1 MTSDAIPSQLNAL
14 LPQLSADAVKLLM
27 PYLAQFDAETGC
39 VLVKQ
44 GDHSTDVYFLLSGK
58 FSVFEKIQINR
69 SDVVLNVATFPGPGV
84 LGEVSI
90 MTATERTATVIVIER
105 AECLVLTRD
114 KFNAL
119 LKVNPQIGIE
129 LLQAFGAIMYG
140 RQAAFQNKVRANIL
154 RESLSIEAGIA
165 KLARYT
171 GRVSRTSPSLAQK
184 LFSEDIKGVNYD
196 SE

>member
-1 MTSDAIPSQLNAL
+1 MTSDTIPSQLNAL

-27 PYLAQFDAETGC
+27 PYLAQFDAETGR

>member
-1 MTSDAIPSQLNAL
+1 MTSDAIPPQLNAL

-27 PYLAQFDAETGC
+27 PYLAQFDAETGR

>member
-27 PYLAQFDAETGC
+27 PYLAQFDAETGR

-165 KLARYT
+165 KMARYT

>member
-27 PYLAQFDAETGC
+27 PYLAQFDAETGR

-171 GRVSRTSPSLAQK
+171 GRVSRTSPVLAKK
-184 LFSEDIKGVNYD
+184 LFSDDVKGVNYKSD
-196 SE
+196 

>member
-14 LPQLSADAVKLLM
+14 LPQLGADAVKLLM
-27 PYLAQFDAETGC
+27 PYLAQFDAETGR

>member
-27 PYLAQFDAETGC
+27 PYLAQFDAETGR

-140 RQAAFQNKVRANIL
+140 RQAAFQNKVRGNIL

-165 KLARYT
+165 KMARYT
-171 GRVSRTSPSLAQK
+171 GRVSRTSPVLAKK
-184 LFSEDIKGVNYD
+184 LFSDDVKGVNYKSD
-196 SE
+196 

>member
-14 LPQLSADAVKLLM
+14 LPRLSADAVKLLI
-27 PYLAQFDAETGC
+27 PYLTQLEAETGR

-44 GDHSTDVYFLLSGK
+44 GDSGADVYFLLNGK

-105 AECLVLTRD
+105 ADCLVLTRD

-119 LKVNPQIGIE
+119 VKVNPQIGIE

-140 RQAAFQNKVRANIL
+140 RQVAFQNKVRGNIL

-165 KLARYT
+165 KMARYT
-171 GRVSRTSPSLAQK
+171 GRVSRTIPVLAQK
-184 LFSEDIKGVNYD
+184 LFSEDLKGVNYNSD
-196 SE
+196 

>member
-14 LPQLSADAVKLLM
+14 LPQLSADAVKLLI
-27 PYLAQFDAETGC
+27 PYLTQLEAETGR

-44 GDHSTDVYFLLSGK
+44 GDSGADVYFLLNGK

-105 AECLVLTRD
+105 ADCLVLTRD

-119 LKVNPQIGIE
+119 VKVNPQIGIE

-140 RQAAFQNKVRANIL
+140 RQVAFQNKVRGNIL

-165 KLARYT
+165 KMARYT
-171 GRVSRTSPSLAQK
+171 GRVSRTSPVLAQK
-184 LFSEDIKGVNYD
+184 LFSEDLKGVNYNSD
-196 SE
+196 

>member
-27 PYLAQFDAETGC
+27 PYLAQFDAETGR

-90 MTATERTATVIVIER
+90 MTATERTATVIVVER
-105 AECLVLTRD
+105 ADCLVLTRD

-119 LKVNPQIGIE
+119 VKVNPQIGIE
-129 LLQAFGAIMYG
+129 LLQAFGAIMYS
-140 RQAAFQNKVRANIL
+140 RQAAFQNKVRGNIL

-165 KLARYT
+165 KMARYT
-171 GRVSRTSPSLAQK
+171 GRVSRTSPVLAKK
-184 LFSEDIKGVNYD
+184 LFSDDVKGVNYKSD
-196 SE
+196 

>member
-1 MTSDAIPSQLNAL
+1 MTSDTIPSQLNAL
-14 LPQLSADAVKLLM
+14 LPQLGADAVKLLI
-27 PYLAQFDAETGC
+27 PYLTQLDAETGR

>member
-14 LPQLSADAVKLLM
+14 LPQLSADAVKLLI
-27 PYLAQFDAETGC
+27 PYLTQLEAETGR

-44 GDHSTDVYFLLSGK
+44 GDSGADVYFLLNGK
-58 FSVFEKIQINR
+58 FSVFEKIQINS

-105 AECLVLTRD
+105 ADCLVLTRD

-119 LKVNPQIGIE
+119 VKVNPQIGIE

-140 RQAAFQNKVRANIL
+140 RQVAFQNKVRGNIL

-165 KLARYT
+165 KMARYT
-171 GRVSRTSPSLAQK
+171 GRVSRTSPVLAQK
-184 LFSEDIKGVNYD
+184 LFSEDLKGVNYNSD
-196 SE
+196 

>member
-14 LPQLSADAVKLLM
+14 LPQLSADAIKLLM
-27 PYLAQFDAETGC
+27 PYLAQFDAETGR

>member
-27 PYLAQFDAETGC
+27 PYLAQFDAETGR

-69 SDVVLNVATFPGPGV
+69 SDVVLNVATFTGPGV
-84 LGEVSI
+84 FGEVSI

>member
-1 MTSDAIPSQLNAL
+1 MTSDTIPSQLNAL

-27 PYLAQFDAETGC
+27 PYLAQFDAETGR

-90 MTATERTATVIVIER
+90 MTATERTATVIVVER
-105 AECLVLTRD
+105 ADCLVLTRD

-119 LKVNPQIGIE
+119 VKVNPQIGIE
-129 LLQAFGAIMYG
+129 LLQAFGAIMYS
-140 RQAAFQNKVRANIL
+140 RQAAFQNKVRGNIL

-165 KLARYT
+165 KMARYT
-171 GRVSRTSPSLAQK
+171 GRVSRTSPVLAKK
-184 LFSEDIKGVNYD
+184 LFSDDVKGVNYKSD
-196 SE
+196 

>member
-27 PYLAQFDAETGC
+27 PYLAQFDAETGR

>member
-14 LPQLSADAVKLLM
+14 LPQLSADAVKLLI
-27 PYLAQFDAETGC
+27 PYLTQLEAETGR

-44 GDHSTDVYFLLSGK
+44 GDSGADVYFLLNGK

-90 MTATERTATVIVIER
+90 MTATERTATVIVVER
-105 AECLVLTRD
+105 ADCLVLTRD

-119 LKVNPQIGIE
+119 VKVNPQIGIE

-140 RQAAFQNKVRANIL
+140 RQVAFQNKVRGNIL
-154 RESLSIEAGIA
+154 RESLSVEAGIA
-165 KLARYT
+165 KMARYT
-171 GRVSRTSPSLAQK
+171 GRVSRTSPVLAQK
-184 LFSEDIKGVNYD
+184 LFSEDLKGVNYNSD
-196 SE
+196 

>member
-14 LPQLSADAVKLLM
+14 LPQLSADAVKLLI
-27 PYLAQFDAETGC
+27 PYLTQLEAETGR
-39 VLVKQ
+39 VLIKQ
-44 GDHSTDVYFLLSGK
+44 GDSGADVYFLLNGK

-105 AECLVLTRD
+105 ADCLVLTRD

-119 LKVNPQIGIE
+119 VKVNPQIGIE

-140 RQAAFQNKVRANIL
+140 RQVAFQNKVRGNIL

-165 KLARYT
+165 KMARYT
-171 GRVSRTSPSLAQK
+171 GRVSRTSPVLAQK
-184 LFSEDIKGVNYD
+184 LFSEDFKGVNYNSD
-196 SE
+196 

>member
-27 PYLAQFDAETGC
+27 PYLAQFDAETGR

-165 KLARYT
+165 KMARYT
-171 GRVSRTSPSLAQK
+171 GRVSRTSPVLAKK
-184 LFSEDIKGVNYD
+184 LFSDDVKGVNYKSD
-196 SE
+196 

>member
-14 LPQLSADAVKLLM
+14 LPQLSADAVKLLI
-27 PYLAQFDAETGC
+27 PYLTQLEAETGR

-44 GDHSTDVYFLLSGK
+44 GDSGADVYFLLNGK

-105 AECLVLTRD
+105 ADCLVLTRD

-119 LKVNPQIGIE
+119 VKVNPQIGIE

-140 RQAAFQNKVRANIL
+140 RQVAFQNKVRGNIL

-165 KLARYT
+165 KMARYT
-171 GRVSRTSPSLAQK
+171 GRVSRTSPVLAKK
-184 LFSEDIKGVNYD
+184 LFSDDVKGVNYKSD
-196 SE
+196 

>member
-14 LPQLSADAVKLLM
+14 LPQLSADAVKLLI
-27 PYLAQFDAETGC
+27 PYLTQLEAETGR

-44 GDHSTDVYFLLSGK
+44 GDSGADVYFLLNGK

-105 AECLVLTRD
+105 ADCLVLTRD

-119 LKVNPQIGIE
+119 VKVNPQIGIE

-140 RQAAFQNKVRANIL
+140 RQVAFQNKVRGNIL
-154 RESLSIEAGIA
+154 RESLSVEAGIA
-165 KLARYT
+165 KMARYT
-171 GRVSRTSPSLAQK
+171 GRVSRTSPVLAQK
-184 LFSEDIKGVNYD
+184 LFSEDLKGVNYNSD
-196 SE
+196 